1 MVDWAEVGGGGWRTL
16 CAWTLFCNGR
26 INSLNPL
33 GAIFQQLSK
42 NSGGASWG
50 VSWGGGGGGITLQKF
65 RTAEYNLSPV
75 RIAE

>member
-42 NSGGASWG
+42 NSGRASWG
-50 VSWGGGGGGITLQKF
+50 AGGVITLQKF